1 MEYSTD
7 VRIPDITQ
15 EMDETIST
23 DSQYVIVPST
33 ETNMNNKCLICREQI
48 KATYN
53 DEIGEWCWY
62 NCIRQPGE
70 PKNSRKIVHVTCY
83 NESSK
88 KRPADNDD
96 LNPHV
101 KREKF

>member
-1 MEYSTD
+1 MK
-7 VRIPDITQ
+7 IPDITQ
-15 EMDETIST
+15 EADETIST

-70 PKNSRKIVHVTCY
+70 PKIAEKLSMSLVIMN
-83 NESSK
+83 
-88 KRPADNDD
+88 PARRDQ
-96 LNPHV
+96 
-101 KREKF
+101 RTMMI